1 MPSSAGSGGIDPS
14 QGGASG
20 SGGALERGPFIQVAV
35 GAPAYWHSAACG
47 LTREGAIECWG
58 LPGWRDLSG
67 LPLEGPYSQFSSG
80 DDQTCGLR
88 RDGSITCFRADSQEV
103 AELPGSYQ
111 RVEVAG
117 LACGLLASGAIHCS
131 DVNGRYSGTPVEGRF
146 TDVSLSFLGGTTA
159 NHVGPHACAV
169 RQDRALVCWNW
180 VGIDPLLVEAVEA
193 PQGQFSQVAVGQDHA
208 CALRTDRHVE
218 CWGRDRT
225 GETTP
230 LEGEFSSIASGPSH
244 TCGLRPDGRVEC
256 WGGRLLLPDG
266 TFVQISAGR
275 GGDCALTTDGF
286 AACWGGVDP
295 PP

>member
-1 MPSSAGSGGIDPS
+1 
-14 QGGASG
+14 
-20 SGGALERGPFIQVAV
+20 
-35 GAPAYWHSAACG
+35 
-47 LTREGAIECWG
+47 
-58 LPGWRDLSG
+58 
-67 LPLEGPYSQFSSG
+67 
-80 DDQTCGLR
+80 
-88 RDGSITCFRADSQEV
+88 
-103 AELPGSYQ
+103 
-111 RVEVAG
+111 
-117 LACGLLASGAIHCS
+117 
-131 DVNGRYSGTPVEGRF
+131 
-146 TDVSLSFLGGTTA
+146 
-159 NHVGPHACAV
+159 
-169 RQDRALVCWNW
+169 
-180 VGIDPLLVEAVEA
+180 LVEAVEA